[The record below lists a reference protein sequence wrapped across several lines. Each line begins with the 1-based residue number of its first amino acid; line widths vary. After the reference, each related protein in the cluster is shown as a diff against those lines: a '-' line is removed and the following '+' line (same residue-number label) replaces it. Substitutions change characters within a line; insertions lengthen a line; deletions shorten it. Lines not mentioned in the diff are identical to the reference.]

1 MKPHL
6 LKIALSPSNSFSIRH
21 DVVPYFFDRWHYH
34 PEIEFIY
41 IKEGNGTE
49 FMGDHIRPFREGDLL
64 LVGSG
69 LPHYWHCSEEYFK
82 EDSGMNCEAVVA
94 HFHPDFLGE
103 KFLGLPENKVIRE
116 LLKNAKRGIL
126 VNESVRDAVVDLLFQ
141 MLQATEC
148 RKLLLLL
155 SALEIIASSRQEF
168 LCSEGFVPNHDA
180 AQTETINQIYAYSLA
195 NFHRRITLE
204 EIAAVAHLSPNSF
217 CRHFKSHT
225 RKTYSEFLQE
235 IRVGH
240 ACKLLIE
247 GRLTIGHICEASGFN
262 TFANFYR
269 YFKLIT
275 GKTPQQYQQMYNRK
289 QAA

>member
-1 MKPHL
+1 MEL
-6 LKIALSPSNSFSIRH
+6 
-21 DVVPYFFDRWHYH
+21 
-34 PEIEFIY
+34 PEI
-41 IKEGNGTE
+41 
-49 FMGDHIRPFREGDLL
+49 
-64 LVGSG
+64 
-69 LPHYWHCSEEYFK
+69 
-82 EDSGMNCEAVVA
+82 
-94 HFHPDFLGE
+94 
-103 KFLGLPENKVIRE
+103 KVIRE
-116 LLKNAKRGIL
+116 LLKNAKRGVLI
-126 VNESVRDAVVDLLFQ
+126 NEPIRDKVVELLFE
-141 MLQATEC
+141 MLKASDC
-148 RKLLLLL
+148 KKILLLLT
-155 SALEIIASSRQEF
+155 ALEIISNSNHKL

-180 AQTETINQIYAYSLA
+180 SQTESINEIYAYSLA
-195 NFHRRITLE
+195 NFQRKITLE

-247 GRLTIGHICEASGFN
+247 KQLTIGHICDASGFN

-289 QAA
+289 QVA

>member
-6 LKIALSPSNSFSIRH
+6 LKIALSPASSFSIRH
-21 DVVPYFFDRWHYH
+21 DVVPVFFDRWHYH
-34 PEIEFIY
+34 PEIEIVFIQ
-41 IKEGNGTE
+41 EGSGTE
-49 FMGDHIRPFREGDLL
+49 FIGDNIRSFRKGDVL

-69 LPHYWHCSEEYFK
+69 LPHYWHCSDKYYEEAHT
-82 EDSGMNCEAVVA
+82 NCEAVVA
-94 HFHPDFLGE
+94 HFNPSFLGE
-103 KFLGLPENKVIRE
+103 KFLALPENKVIRE
-116 LLKNAKRGIL
+116 LLTNSKRGIL
-126 VNESVRDAVVDLLFQ
+126 IDETIRGQVVELLFE
-141 MLQATEC
+141 MLQASDC
-148 RKLLLLL
+148 KKLLLLL
-155 SALEIIASSRQEF
+155 SALEIIATSNQKL

-180 AQTETINQIYAYSLA
+180 SQTESINQIYAYSLA
-195 NFHRRITLE
+195 NFHRKITLE

-247 GRLTIGHICEASGFN
+247 NQLTIGHICDASGFN

-275 GKTPQQYQQMYNRK
+275 GKTPQQYQQMYNRR

>member
-6 LKIALSPSNSFSIRH
+6 LKIALSPSSSFSIRH
-21 DVVPYFFDRWHYH
+21 DVVPFFFDRWHYH
-34 PEIEFIY
+34 PEVEFVF
-41 IKEGNGTE
+41 IKEGSGTE
-49 FMGDHIRPFREGDLL
+49 FMGDNIRPFRKGDLL

-69 LPHYWHCSEEYFK
+69 LPHYWHCSEEYYK
-82 EDSGMNCEAVVA
+82 DDSDAKCEAVVA
-94 HFHPDFLGE
+94 HFHPGFLGD
-103 KFLGLPENKVIRE
+103 KFMELPENKIIRE
-116 LLKNAKRGIL
+116 LLKNSKRGIL
-126 VNESVRDAVVDLLFQ
+126 VNETIREQVVELLFQ
-141 MLQATEC
+141 MLQASDC
-148 RKLLLLL
+148 KKLLLLL
-155 SALEIIASSRQEF
+155 NMLEIIAGSHHKL

-180 AQTETINQIYAYSLA
+180 SQTETINQIYAYSLA
-195 NFHRRITLE
+195 NFHRKITLE

-247 GRLTIGHICEASGFN
+247 NQLTIGHICDASGFN